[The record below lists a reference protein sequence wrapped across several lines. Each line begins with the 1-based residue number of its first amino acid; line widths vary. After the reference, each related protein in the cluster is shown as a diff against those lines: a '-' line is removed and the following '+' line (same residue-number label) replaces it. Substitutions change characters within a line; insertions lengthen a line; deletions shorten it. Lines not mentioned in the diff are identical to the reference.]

1 MKPFATL
8 KSIIGE
14 EQNKYDIKENK
25 KMKKNLIALITVT
38 ALLASGAAVSAED
51 NQSALT
57 EVNTIQENVII
68 PSYISN
74 TVVVKETT
82 DDFISAVSA
91 ASDDSEI
98 DFTVDENTLVYDS
111 NGNKKTSEDI
121 KTEDIITVYTDS
133 SLPAPLILPP
143 QYTASVIIIER
154 EDGFNV
160 NVDTF
165 LKKNE
170 TLITVSNT
178 LDLNIAEETVIVDTD
193 ENELTAEDIENKNL
207 IVFYGASTKSIPAQT
222 TPEKI
227 VVIGETEENTGELND
242 GEIYET
248 TVIDFSN
255 IGKLMANGIE
265 TDGFYE
271 NENGVLMVPLRKI
284 TEALEYDVEW
294 NGENKSVMINNGIY
308 SLKIGENSYV
318 KGKAMPIELD
328 AAPEIKENYTYV
340 PVSYFSEVLELNL
353 SVSTDENE
361 KTLDISE

>member
-1 MKPFATL
+1 
-8 KSIIGE
+8 
-14 EQNKYDIKENK
+14 
-25 KMKKNLIALITVT
+25 MKKNLIALITVT
-38 ALLASGAAVSAED
+38 FLLASGAAVSAED

-57 EVNTIQENVII
+57 EVNTTQESVII

-74 TVVVKETT
+74 TAVVKEKA
-82 DDFISAVSA
+82 DGFISTVSD

-143 QYTASVIIIER
+143 QYTAGVIIIEK

-165 LKKNE
+165 FKENE
-170 TLITVSNT
+170 TLVNASNT
-178 LDLNIAEETVIVDTD
+178 FALNIADETVIVDTD
-193 ENELTAEDIENKNL
+193 ENELTADDTENKNL
-207 IVFYGASTKSIPAQT
+207 IVFYGESIKSIPAQT
-222 TPEKI
+222 MPERI
-227 VVIGETEENTGELND
+227 VVIGEAEENIDESGETDEN
-242 GEIYET
+242 I
-248 TVIDFSN
+248 VIDFSN
-255 IGKLMANGIE
+255 IEKLTADGIE

-294 NGENKSVMINNGIY
+294 NGENKSVMINKGIY

-318 KGKAMPIELD
+318 KGKTMPIELE
-328 AAPEIKENYTYV
+328 AAPEIKDDYTYV
-340 PVSYFSEVLELNL
+340 PVSYFSEILELNL
-353 SVSTDENE
+353 SVSADG
-361 KTLDISE
+361 KALDILK